1 MSLHPCLLLGH
12 IGNDVELKQTK
23 TTGMAVVNF
32 RLAHLS
38 DIRVGSS
45 MNRERRFHMAK
56 LTNAAKP
63 GGRAYR
69 RRNRS
74 APGLGEK

>member
-56 LTNAAKP
+56 LTNAAKRAN
-63 GGRAYR
+63 GRDAEMR
-69 RRNRS
+69 CNRN
-74 APGLGEK
+74 AL